1 MNKVTSYEK
10 LDQILD
16 TIPKLLLDHAKKS
29 AEKPVNHHK
38 DLVAINIRI
47 LVLVY

>member
-1 MNKVTSYEK
+1 MKETAATEK
-10 LDQILD
+10 LSQVLD
-16 TIPKLLLDHAKKS
+16 TIPKLLLDHAQKS
-29 AEKPVNHHK
+29 AEKPANRHK